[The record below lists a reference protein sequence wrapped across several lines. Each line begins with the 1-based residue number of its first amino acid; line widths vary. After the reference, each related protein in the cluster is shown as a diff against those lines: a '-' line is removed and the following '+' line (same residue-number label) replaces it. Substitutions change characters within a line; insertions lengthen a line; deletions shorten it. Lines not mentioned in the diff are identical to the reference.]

1 MSPSFT
7 FVDMVRERVRL
18 QTAVKVLRGH
28 LWYSGRA
35 TGGIVGSSDGT
46 SATVSRNSEN
56 SR

>member
-1 MSPSFT
+1 MASSFA
-7 FVDMVRERVRL
+7 FVDMIRKRVRP

-28 LWYSGRA
+28 LWYGGRA
-35 TGGIVGSSDGT
+35 TGGITGSSNGT